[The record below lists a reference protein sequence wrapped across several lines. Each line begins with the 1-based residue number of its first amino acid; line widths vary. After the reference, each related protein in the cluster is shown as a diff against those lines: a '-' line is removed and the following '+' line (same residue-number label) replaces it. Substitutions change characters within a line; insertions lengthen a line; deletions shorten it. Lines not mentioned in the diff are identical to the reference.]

1 MNHEKAMIEAAHQQR
16 LSGREVPKKDHYLN
30 HDPGRCHGCPPLKS
44 GMYNVLFDAFKAGVI
59 ANLAYDSADAAFK
72 WAFEEW
78 LRSVED
84 DA

>member
-1 MNHEKAMIEAAHQQR
+1 MNYEKAMIKAAHHQR
-16 LSGREVPKKDHYLN
+16 LSGREVPKI
-30 HDPGRCHGCPPLKS
+30 KS

-78 LRSVED
+78 LRSVEEH
-84 DA
+84 A